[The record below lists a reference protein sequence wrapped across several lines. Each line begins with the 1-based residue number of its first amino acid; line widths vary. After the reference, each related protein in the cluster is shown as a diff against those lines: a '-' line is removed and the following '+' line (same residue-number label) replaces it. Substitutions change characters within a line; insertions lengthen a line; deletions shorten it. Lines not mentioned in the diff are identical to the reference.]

1 MFASLVLYKFQFPT
15 ILSPIFLKNSEKLF
29 VIDDNNKRYKTAVFV
44 LSWDDIKGRAYY
56 SRTHDRFQP
65 GKFITRR
72 SGSGDAQFNYSRNF
86 EMQGEKERERELCL
100 QKRMRRHNA
109 PRNDK
114 LNRFPL
120 GVVSSVT
127 TIPLF
132 WGRGHPPTYECEIIL
147 PLSTNDEEPSRA
159 SLV

>member
-1 MFASLVLYKFQFPT
+1 MKQQ
-15 ILSPIFLKNSEKLF
+15 I
-29 VIDDNNKRYKTAVFV
+29 FV
-44 LSWDDIKGRAYY
+44 LSCIKERAYY

-86 EMQGEKERERELCL
+86 EMRGGEGREGEREELCL
-100 QKRMRRHNA
+100 RKRMRRHNA

-132 WGRGHPPTYECEIIL
+132 
-147 PLSTNDEEPSRA
+147 
-159 SLV
+159 

>member
-1 MFASLVLYKFQFPT
+1 MKQQ
-15 ILSPIFLKNSEKLF
+15 I
-29 VIDDNNKRYKTAVFV
+29 FV
-44 LSWDDIKGRAYY
+44 LSCIKERAYY

-86 EMQGEKERERELCL
+86 EMRGGEGRGREEPCL
-100 QKRMRRHNA
+100 RKRMRRHNA

-132 WGRGHPPTYECEIIL
+132 
-147 PLSTNDEEPSRA
+147 
-159 SLV
+159 